1 MFIGHYGVSFAARR
15 WAPGVSLGWL
25 FLAVQM
31 LDVLFSLFL
40 LLGIEK
46 MAIVPGRTA
55 YNPYDLYFMPYTHGL
70 VGALVWSVLFGLGAH
85 MLSGRG
91 RRGAV
96 TGLTIGACIFSHW
109 VLDVPMHTRDMP
121 LAGNNSPKIGLGLW
135 QHQYLSLAAELIAL
149 WAGAALWLRAPGE
162 TARAPVTSW
171 LFLALLTLA
180 LLSTPFMPNPASANA
195 FAVTALVSYGA
206 LALLAAWVDHRR
218 RATLERRPPAHT
230 STGRRWPRDL
240 VSH

>member
-1 MFIGHYGVSFAARR
+1 MFIGHYGVSFAAKR
-15 WAPGVSLGWL
+15 WAPGLSLGWL

-31 LDVLFSLFL
+31 LDVLFSIFL

-70 VGALVWSVLFGLGAH
+70 VGALVWSVLFGFGAH
-85 MLSGRG
+85 MLAGRG
-91 RRGAV
+91 RNGAV
-96 TGLTIGACIFSHW
+96 AGIVTGAGVFSHW

-121 LAGNNSPKIGLGLW
+121 LVGNDSPKIGLGLW
-135 QHQYLSLAAELIAL
+135 RYTSLSLAAELIVL

-171 LFLALLTLA
+171 LFLALLTAA
-180 LLSTPFMPNPASANA
+180 LLSTPLMPNPSGAAG
-195 FAVTALVSYGA
+195 FAVTALVSYFG

-218 RATLERRPPAHT
+218 RATVDRRPGLRAPA
-230 STGRRWPRDL
+230 GRRWSRDL